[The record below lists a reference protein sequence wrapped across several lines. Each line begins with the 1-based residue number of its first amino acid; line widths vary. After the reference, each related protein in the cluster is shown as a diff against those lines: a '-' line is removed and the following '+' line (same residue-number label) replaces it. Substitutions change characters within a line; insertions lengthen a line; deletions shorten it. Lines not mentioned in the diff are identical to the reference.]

1 VISVHGTSRN
11 AFAKVRIGDPVTF
24 TEDLGAQW
32 GNVPT
37 IIGAGPT
44 LVKNGEVNVTSE
56 DFPGDITRGR
66 APRTGAAVLK
76 NGHMLLAVVDGRQE
90 SSIGCTLEEFAE
102 LLVKFGAQQAVNF
115 DGGGSS
121 EMVVGGEILNSPSDG
136 SERKVGSA
144 LAVFKK

>member
-1 VISVHGTSRN
+1 
-11 AFAKVRIGDPVTF
+11 
-24 TEDLGAQW
+24 
-32 GNVPT
+32 
-37 IIGAGPT
+37 
-44 LVKNGEVNVTSE
+44 
-56 DFPGDITRGR
+56 
-66 APRTGAAVLK
+66 
-76 NGHMLLAVVDGRQE
+76 MLLAVVDGRQE